1 MPHAMVLGAIGA
13 WISSTVW
20 EGFGWAGFLVA
31 TAIAIFGFAI
41 VSSFADNNGVTHAKG
56 PKHG

>member
-1 MPHAMVLGAIGA
+1 MVLGAIGA